1 MKKILFTLFLLP
13 VFCFSQTSGGPDG
26 YGYTWVDSN
35 DPQGPIYNWIDIEIP
50 ANLVS
55 GLGDDNII
63 GSFPIESF
71 NFYWYNVTS
80 LSIGSN
86 GFIAF
91 SNPQNIA
98 SPFPSIPLASGANDF
113 IAPLLSDLTFT
124 GINNPGK
131 CYFDNHN
138 IDSTIISF
146 IDVPFWQQFS
156 PQYTGSN
163 TFQIILCHIDS
174 SITFQYKSM
183 SGVTTGNDITIG
195 IESVAGSI
203 GLQHSQ
209 DSYPQS
215 SYSIRLTP
223 PALSNAS
230 PVTDVSTAWNG
241 NNENKGIFLSGLG
254 VNHAMITNISNVGN
268 QNAGSINVSSNVTS
282 LFGMPVVNN
291 NSSIN
296 SLIAGDDT
304 TIYFSTM
311 FSPSTPG
318 TYTFSSQATL
328 VGDINP
334 TNNTVSQEIVV
345 LDTSQNNIN
354 LCYANNLASTTLPGI
369 NWAGGN
375 GGIAVYFEPSFYPAK
390 LVSSNFGIDLTGSS
404 FAAMIY
410 DDNGPNGSPGTLIDS
425 VFVDS
430 NSVLIGWNNI
440 PLSLPHIINDGGVY
454 VLWYMYGNNISLA
467 RENIPPISRQ
477 AYEVLSGFWSSYRD
491 YQTEDFF
498 ISIDIEKI
506 PFAEDIGVSS
516 IINVSNGIVQIE
528 ILNHGLNDVSNFNV
542 SYSVDGTSA
551 VSESISSNL
560 LSGSSMNYIF
570 STPFSVLPGQYE
582 VCSWTDYTTDMQHNN
597 DTSCVTTTI
606 VGVNDFDMN
615 ETERI
620 LLKITDLLGRETK
633 QTNKPLF
640 YMYDDGTVEKR
651 IVIE

>member
-13 VFCFSQTSGGPDG
+13 VICFSQTSGGPDG

-35 DPQGPIYNWIDIEIP
+35 DPQGPIYNWVDIEVP

-215 SYSIRLTP
+215 SYSIRFTP

-230 PVTDVSTAWNG
+230 PVTDISTAWNG

-254 VNHAMITNISNVGN
+254 VNHTMITNISNVGN

-291 NSSIN
+291 NNSIN

-516 IINVSNGIVQIE
+516 ILNVSNGIVQIE

-542 SYSVDGTSA
+542 SYSVDGASA

-560 LSGSSMNYIF
+560 LSGGSMNYIF

-582 VCSWTDYTTDMQHNN
+582 VCSWTDYNADMQHNN
-597 DTSCVTTTI
+597 DTSCITTTI

-633 QTNKPLF
+633 QTNQPLF
-640 YMYDDGTVEKR
+640 FIYDDGTVEKR

>member
-1 MKKILFTLFLLP
+1 MKKLLP
-13 VFCFSQTSGGPDG
+13 ILLCLPVILFSQTSGGPDG

-35 DPQGPIYNWIDIEIP
+35 DPQGPIYDWIDIEVP

-138 IDSTIISF
+138 IDSTIVSF
-146 IDVPFWQQFS
+146 VDVPFWQQFS
-156 PQYTGSN
+156 PQYSGSN

-215 SYSIRLTP
+215 SYSIRFIP

-230 PVTDVSTAWNG
+230 PVTDISTAWNG

-254 VNHAMITNISNVGN
+254 VNHAMISNISNVGN

-296 SLIAGDDT
+296 SLSIGQDT

-334 TNNTVSQEIVV
+334 TNNTISQEIVV

-375 GGIAVYFEPSFYPAK
+375 GGIAVYFEPSFYPAE

-467 RENIPPISRQ
+467 RENVPPISRQ

-516 IINVSNGIVQIE
+516 ILNVSNGIVQIE

-542 SYSVDGTSA
+542 SYSVDGASA
-551 VSESISSNL
+551 VSENISSNL

-582 VCSWTDYTTDMQHNN
+582 VCSWTDYTSDMQHNN

-606 VGVNDFDMN
+606 VGVNDFDIN
-615 ETERI
+615 KTERL

-633 QTNKPLF
+633 QTNRPLF
-640 YMYDDGTVEKR
+640 YIYDDGTVEKR

>member
-13 VFCFSQTSGGPDG
+13 VICFSQTSGGPDG

-35 DPQGPIYNWIDIEIP
+35 DPQGPIYNWVDIEVP

-71 NFYWYNVTS
+71 NFYWYSVTS

-215 SYSIRLTP
+215 SYSIRFTP

-230 PVTDVSTAWNG
+230 PVTDISTAWNG

-254 VNHAMITNISNVGN
+254 VNHTMITNISNVGN

-516 IINVSNGIVQIE
+516 ILNVSNGIVQIE

-542 SYSVDGTSA
+542 SYSVDGASA

-582 VCSWTDYTTDMQHNN
+582 VCSWTDYNADMQHNN
-597 DTSCVTTTI
+597 DTSCITTTI

-615 ETERI
+615 ETEKI

-633 QTNKPLF
+633 KTNQPLF
-640 YMYDDGTVEKR
+640 YIYDDGTVEKR

>member
-1 MKKILFTLFLLP
+1 MKKLLLILLCLP
-13 VFCFSQTSGGPDG
+13 VILFSQTSGGPDG

-35 DPQGPIYNWIDIEIP
+35 DPQGPIYDWVDIEVP

-156 PQYTGSN
+156 PQYSGSN

-215 SYSIRLTP
+215 SYSIRFTP

-230 PVTDVSTAWNG
+230 PVTDISTAWNG

-254 VNHAMITNISNVGN
+254 VNHAMISNISNVGN

-296 SLIAGDDT
+296 SLSIGQDT

-311 FSPSTPG
+311 FSPSTQG

-334 TNNTVSQEIVV
+334 TNNTISQEIVV

-516 IINVSNGIVQIE
+516 ILNVSNGIVQIE
-528 ILNHGLNDVSNFNV
+528 ILNHGLNDISNFNV
-542 SYSVDGTSA
+542 SYSVDGASA
-551 VSESISSNL
+551 VSENISSNL

-582 VCSWTDYTTDMQHNN
+582 VCSWTDYNADMQHNN

-606 VGVNDFDMN
+606 VGVNDFDIN

-633 QTNKPLF
+633 QTNQPLL
-640 YMYDDGTVEKR
+640 YIYDDGTVEKR

>member
-1 MKKILFTLFLLP
+1 MKKLLLILLCLP
-13 VFCFSQTSGGPDG
+13 VILFSQTSGGPDG

-35 DPQGPIYNWIDIEIP
+35 DPQGPIYDWVDIEVP

-98 SPFPSIPLASGANDF
+98 SPFPFIPLASGANDF

-156 PQYTGSN
+156 PQYSGSN

-215 SYSIRLTP
+215 SYSIRFTP

-230 PVTDVSTAWNG
+230 PVTDISTAWNG

-254 VNHAMITNISNVGN
+254 VNHAMISNISNVGN

-296 SLIAGDDT
+296 SLSIGQDT

-334 TNNTVSQEIVV
+334 TNNTISQEIVV

-440 PLSLPHIINDGGVY
+440 PLILPHIINDGGVY

-467 RENIPPISRQ
+467 RENVSPISRQ

-516 IINVSNGIVQIE
+516 ILNVSNGIVQIE
-528 ILNHGLNDVSNFNV
+528 ILNHGLNDISNFNV
-542 SYSVDGTSA
+542 SYSVDGASA
-551 VSESISSNL
+551 VSENISSNL

-582 VCSWTDYTTDMQHNN
+582 VCSWTDYNADMQHNN

-606 VGVNDFDMN
+606 VGVNDFDIN

-633 QTNKPLF
+633 QTNQPLF
-640 YMYDDGTVEKR
+640 YIYDDGTVEKR

>member
-1 MKKILFTLFLLP
+1 MKKLLLILLCLP
-13 VFCFSQTSGGPDG
+13 VILFSQTSGGPDG

-35 DPQGPIYNWIDIEIP
+35 DPQGPIYDWVDIEVP

-156 PQYTGSN
+156 PQYSGSN

-215 SYSIRLTP
+215 SYSIRFTP

-230 PVTDVSTAWNG
+230 PVTDISTAWNG

-254 VNHAMITNISNVGN
+254 VNHAMISNISNVGN

-296 SLIAGDDT
+296 SLSIGQDT

-311 FSPSTPG
+311 FSPSTQG

-334 TNNTVSQEIVV
+334 TNNTISQEIVV

-516 IINVSNGIVQIE
+516 ILNVSNGIVQIE
-528 ILNHGLNDVSNFNV
+528 ILNHGLNDISNFNV
-542 SYSVDGTSA
+542 SYSVDGASA
-551 VSESISSNL
+551 VSENISSNL

-582 VCSWTDYTTDMQHNN
+582 VCSWTDYNADMQHNN

-633 QTNKPLF
+633 QTNQPLL
-640 YMYDDGTVEKR
+640 YIYDDGTVEKR